1 MTYLHGDTYP
11 WTQYHA
17 SILTEQRCNGCHEP
31 IEVGQTVYA
40 MIEDDPESKGDPM
53 IEHNPCPSTG
63 LAPLSR
69 KWNRQPLK
77 VDRQEPKTERMS
89 FILARQRR
97 I

>member
-11 WTQYHA
+11 WTRYHA
-17 SILTEQRCNGCHEP
+17 DILTDQRCNGCHEP

-40 MIEDDPESKGDPM
+40 MIDDDPESKGDAM

-69 KWNRQPLK
+69 QWNEKPIK
-77 VDRQEPKTERMS
+77 VVAPKPKTERMADLLS
-89 FILARQRR
+89 RQGH
-97 I
+97 